1 MAASDRHSTSERG
14 QMVSSPVA
22 RSSAPL
28 VAVVIPCH
36 NEAKSIGTVVADFRR
51 ELPDALI
58 VVVDNS
64 SHDGTASIAAAA
76 GARVVRETR
85 LGKGHALIRGFNE
98 ARAADSVV
106 MVDGDG
112 TYSARHVGAMLQARA
127 DGADMVIGTRLEES
141 ENGAFPRA
149 HGFGNRLFIAIVR
162 LLFGLR
168 TNDLFSG
175 YRVLSRQLLDALP
188 LIAHGFEIE
197 SELSLQ
203 SLVNGFR
210 IVEIPTPYGARQAG
224 TVSKLR
230 TFHDG
235 YRILLTLLAFFR
247 DYRPLTFFGIVSLSF
262 LALGLV
268 AGSFPVI
275 EYFETGLVQR
285 LPLAVLAV
293 GLVLL
298 SAVSAIG
305 GLVLSSVRRR
315 SDELAVIVSRMKY
328 LQRES

>member
-1 MAASDRHSTSERG
+1 MTSGYELMVDASPTSRG
-14 QMVSSPVA
+14 SVN
-22 RSSAPL
+22 
-28 VAVVIPCH
+28 VAVVIPCR
-36 NEAKSIGTVVADFRR
+36 NEAKSIGKVIADFRR

-58 VVVDNS
+58 LVVDNGS
-64 SHDGTASIAAAA
+64 TDDTAAVASKA
-76 GARVVRETR
+76 GARVVREMR
-85 LGKGHALIRGFNE
+85 IGKGHPLIRGFNE
-98 ARAADSVV
+98 VGPVESVV

-112 TYSARHVGAMLQARA
+112 TYSAKHVGAMLRARD

-141 ENGAFPRA
+141 AIGAFPRA
-149 HGFGNRLFIAIVR
+149 HGLGNRLFISIVR
-162 LLFGLR
+162 FLFGLR

-203 SLVNGFR
+203 SMVNGFR

-224 TVSKLR
+224 SVSKLR

-262 LALGLV
+262 LLLGLT
-268 AGSFPVI
+268 AGAFPVV

-328 LQRES
+328 IQRDARP